1 MKKENKIV
9 LNNIYKDITK
19 EILDNAIPNNNI
31 IPEIKK
37 YKNFNE
43 KNTIFDTKD
52 IGYLERITTQIIQNK
67 IGGDFKLIHRRQ
79 GNNLKTPDSEYTNR
93 LLFKNKRYFE
103 IKCPRKSIDESS
115 KNKKVIRQLD
125 EAKYQSNN
133 IIISLIRE
141 ECDLTNEEANI
152 QILKCLNNKR
162 YNWINNII
170 LLGKNNYIKIYQK
183 KKRP

>member
-67 IGGDFKLIHRRQ
+67 I
-79 GNNLKTPDSEYTNR
+79 TY
-93 LLFKNKRYFE
+93 
-103 IKCPRKSIDESS
+103 KS
-115 KNKKVIRQLD
+115 NF
-125 EAKYQSNN
+125 
-133 IIISLIRE
+133 
-141 ECDLTNEEANI
+141 CF
-152 QILKCLNNKR
+152 
-162 YNWINNII
+162 
-170 LLGKNNYIKIYQK
+170 
-183 KKRP
+183 